1 MLSPLLGEE
10 TEQEIVFKTRQTV
23 LKMMEKRGYT
33 VPKKMHISFQEFL
46 QEYVFA

>member
-33 VPKKMHISFQEFL
+33 VPKKNAHFVPRIFTGI
-46 QEYVFA
+46 